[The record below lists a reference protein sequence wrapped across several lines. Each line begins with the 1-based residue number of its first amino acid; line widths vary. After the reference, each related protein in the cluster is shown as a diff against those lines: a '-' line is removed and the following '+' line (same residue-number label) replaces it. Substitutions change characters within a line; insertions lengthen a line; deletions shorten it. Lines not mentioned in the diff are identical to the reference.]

1 MGIIQT
7 PNYGFDIPDGNQV
20 VNPLVQ
26 TFPNWSDL
34 DTLLRSVE
42 DKTITTATELK
53 TGSVHALNR
62 ADTDADCFRFVATS
76 NFTAGET
83 FLLDGEQVTAL
94 TVSGEQLSTGAYV
107 IGSNVLV
114 MVHDTLLSFIVPET
128 TSKDSE
134 KLGGELPSFYGK
146 QSDIT
151 QLDTDMNA
159 INTKVGA
166 GVLQTEAQ
174 NCVGAINELNTHLTP
189 KTFNNLVFD
198 PAIVTV
204 NSKNIFTIGKK
215 LYVDVFF
222 SSNVTISATTN
233 IANLT
238 GGSVFDLTNKNGGV
252 INPLKD
258 SYGIQYWVT
267 PLAINVKTGTPMV
280 AGDLYQLVGVFDL
293 K

>member
-1 MGIIQT
+1 MS
-7 PNYGFDIPDGNQV
+7 NQV

-114 MVHDTLLSFIVPET
+114 MVHDTLLSFIVPEA

-134 KLGGELPSFYGK
+134 KLGGELPSYYGK
-146 QSDIT
+146 QSDVT

-174 NCVGAINELNTHLTP
+174 NCVGAINELNTHLKALEHNDFGTEIDEGSGY
-189 KTFNNLVFD
+189 TTATDGYYVFTNNRSVG
-198 PAIVTV
+198 TV
-204 NSKNIFTIGKK
+204 QVQLNGIDVITDYCTSDKPYMKRSVYVKKGMTITHNNTSLSGGYYSKF
-215 LYVDVFF
+215 Y
-222 SSNVTISATTN
+222 
-233 IANLT
+233 
-238 GGSVFDLTNKNGGV
+238 
-252 INPLKD
+252 PLE
-258 SYGIQYWVT
+258 S
-267 PLAINVKTGTPMV
+267 
-280 AGDLYQLVGVFDL
+280 
-293 K
+293 